1 MYLDWYDISE
11 TKWGSSDTGGE
22 AEVVTCTLRA
32 AGESDG
38 QVELAADV
46 WGAYGLSYRPA
57 SPKAGAVCQAI
68 TYTAGGKRHVI
79 ATRDTR
85 GGDCHGALND
95 GDVALWSVGKNSVRC
110 NADGSIAIHQIGS
123 EVDAGISVEKDG
135 TILIFNEFGQ
145 IELGKNGFQVF
156 TKDGGAIA
164 LGNGSFQTI
173 SKTAAW
179 LRSGSVLLG
188 PSPTKP
194 LTTGSGAAV
203 PIPYILGLRPSRS
216 PGRGKL

>member
-85 GGDCHGALND
+85 GGDIHGALND
-95 GDVALWSVGKNSVRC
+95 GDVCLWSVGKCMVRC
-110 NADGSIAIHQIGS
+110 NADGAIAMIQRGLTD
-123 EVDAGISVEKDG
+123 DARLDARVGIEPDG
-135 TILIFNEFGQ
+135 TIILSNEWLQ
-145 IELGKNGFQVF
+145 IEAGKNGFVVTLATGEQLQL
-156 TKDGGAIA
+156 GAQF
-164 LGNGSFQTI
+164 FQAV
-173 SKTAAW
+173 AAQGFM
-179 LRSGSVLLG
+179 RTGVVGLG
-188 PSPTKP
+188 PAPSKP

-203 PIPYILGLRPSRS
+203 PIPNILG
-216 PGRGKL
+216 